1 MNVKT
6 KFYISQIKFQSG
18 DAMTN
23 IYVEKIVHTPVEEQD
38 TEIVERKGIGHPD
51 SLADG
56 IAEAMSRALSKEY
69 LKRFGA
75 ILHHN
80 TDETQIVAGRA
91 IPEFGGGEVIEPIY
105 ILLVGRATKFFD
117 GSYIPT
123 DKVAYKAARDYI
135 KSHMANLDPESDVIF
150 NVKIG
155 EGSTDLKDVFERRR
169 GKVPLANDT
178 SFGIGF
184 APFSETE
191 RLVYNVE
198 RRIYEEF
205 RSKNPEIGEDVKV
218 MGLRENDKI
227 TLTIACAFVD
237 KYLNSV
243 NDYIAVK
250 DELTN
255 FVKEI
260 SVEYTSRKVDVFVNT
275 ADDYERGCVYLTV
288 TGTSAENGDD
298 GSVGRGNRC
307 NGIIT
312 PNRPMSMEATSGKN
326 PINHVG
332 KIYNLLAN
340 KIARECV
347 EKVEGIREIYVRI
360 LSQIGKPINEPKAL
374 SIQVLPKKDF
384 EVEKM
389 SRAIKEIAESNLED
403 IGEITNLVIEG
414 KVSTF

>member
-1 MNVKT
+1 M
-6 KFYISQIKFQSG
+6 
-18 DAMTN
+18 AN
-23 IYVEKIVHTPVEEQD
+23 IYVEKIVHTPVEEQH

-69 LKRFGA
+69 IRRFGA

-105 ILLVGRATKFFD
+105 ILLVGRATKFFENN
-117 GSYIPT
+117 YIPT
-123 DKVAYKAARDYI
+123 DKIAYKAARNYI
-135 KSHMANLDPESDVIF
+135 KAHMANLDPDSDVIF

-155 EGSTDLKDVFERRR
+155 EGSTDLKDVFERQK
-169 GKVPLANDT
+169 GKMPLANDT

-191 RLVYNVE
+191 KLVYNVE
-198 RRIYEEF
+198 RRIYNEF
-205 RSKNPEIGEDVKV
+205 RKKNPEIGEDVKV
-218 MGLRENDKI
+218 MGLREKDKI
-227 TLTIACAFVD
+227 TLTIACAFIG
-237 KYLNSV
+237 KYVNSIK
-243 NDYIAVK
+243 DYIAVK
-250 DELTN
+250 DELTD
-255 FVKEI
+255 FVKDI
-260 SVEYTSRKVDVFVNT
+260 SSEYTTREVNVFVNT
-275 ADDYERGCVYLTV
+275 ADDYDRNCIYLTV

-312 PNRPMSMEATSGKN
+312 PSRPMSMEATSGKN

-340 KIARECV
+340 SIANECV
-347 EKVEGIREIYVRI
+347 EEVEGIQEIYVRI

-374 SIQVLPKKDF
+374 SIQILPKNGF

-389 SRAIKEIAESNLED
+389 SAKIREIAEDRLAK
-403 IGEITNLVIEG
+403 IGEITDLVIDG